1 MCPKDWFH
9 RAMQS
14 TAALLAILWAVG
26 VPPQAAGQ
34 AAPGTGNRFAGDAGA
49 IAQGRYLFRA
59 RCSLCHGMDAR
70 GGRGPDLTTGNFVH
84 GDTDAALFATIQ
96 RGVAGTEMAG
106 QRADRPPDE
115 IWMIV
120 AYIRSLGAGASAAA
134 QGDPA
139 AGEKIF
145 WDQTKCSTCHMV
157 NGKGGRLGPEL
168 SLVGAAR
175 SRSFLEE
182 KIRDPNKD
190 IPPERGTV
198 TVVTRDGQRITG
210 VRRNEDT
217 FSIQLMDAQERLHSF
232 FKKDLREV
240 IPEPKSIMPI
250 YAEAQLDSKQ
260 LADLTAYLVSLRP
273 EKK

>member
-9 RAMQS
+9 RATRS
-14 TAALLAILWAVG
+14 ATALVVALWAVG
-26 VPPQAAGQ
+26 MPPPAAGQ
-34 AAPGTGNRFAGDAGA
+34 AGATNRFAGDPGA

-70 GGRGPDLTTGNFVH
+70 GGRGPDLTTGRFVH

-96 RGVAGTEMAG
+96 RGVPGTEMAG
-106 QRADRPPDE
+106 QRADRPSDE

-120 AYIRSLGAGASAAA
+120 AYIRSLGAGANAEA

-145 WDQTKCSTCHMV
+145 WDQAQCSTCHMV
-157 NGKGGRLGPEL
+157 NGKGGRLGPDL
-168 SLVGAAR
+168 SQIGAAR
-175 SRSFLEE
+175 SRSFLEQ
-182 KIRDPNKD
+182 KIRDPNSEL
-190 IPPERGTV
+190 PPERWMV
-198 TVVTRDGQRITG
+198 TVVTQDGQRITG

-217 FSIQLMDAQERLHSF
+217 FSIQLMDARERLHSF

-240 IPEPKSIMPI
+240 TAESKSVMPA
-250 YAEAQLDSKQ
+250 YAEGQLDSRQ
-260 LADLTAYLVSLRP
+260 LDDLAAYLVSLRP
-273 EKK
+273 GRQ

>member
-1 MCPKDWFH
+1 MCPKNSIPE
-9 RAMQS
+9 AIQCVV
-14 TAALLAILWAVG
+14 ALLVLVWLMG
-26 VPPQAAGQ
+26 MPQPAAAQG
-34 AAPGTGNRFAGDAGA
+34 AGTGNRFAGDAGA

-70 GGRGPDLTTGNFVH
+70 GGRGPDLTTGSFVH

-96 RGVAGTEMAG
+96 RGVPGTEMVG
-106 QRADRPPDE
+106 QRADRPADE

-120 AYIRSLGAGASAAA
+120 AYIRSLGAGASGVA

-145 WDQTKCSTCHMV
+145 WDQAKCSTCHMV

-168 SLVGAAR
+168 SQIGAAR
-175 SRSFLEE
+175 PRSFFAE

-190 IPPERGTV
+190 LPAERATV
-198 TVVTRDGQRITG
+198 TVVTQSGQRITG

-217 FSIQLMDAQERLHSF
+217 FTIQLMDARENLHSF

-240 IPEPKSIMPI
+240 VTEPKSVMPS
-250 YAEAQLDSKQ
+250 YTETQLDSKQ
-260 LADLTAYLVSLRP
+260 LDDLTAYLVSLRP
-273 EKK
+273 GRSQ